1 VLRAHRSESG
11 QITVLVLA
19 VALALLAATCLIG
32 GLAQAMVTHQRLN
45 TKADSIALAAA
56 QELELNQ
63 VNACNVA
70 REFSAIN
77 FGLDANCIV
86 QSDGIE
92 ILLSE
97 PNPNTFL
104 SKFLPNIYAT
114 SRAGI
119 AANNSPNNLDLN
131 YFSEG

>member
-1 VLRAHRSESG
+1 MLRAHRSESG

-19 VALALLAATCLIG
+19 VALALLAATCLTG
-32 GLAQAMVTHQRLN
+32 GFAQVMVTQQRLN

-56 QELELNQ
+56 QELEFNQ

-77 FGLDANCIV
+77 FGLDANCIA
-86 QSDGIE
+86 QFDRIE
-92 ILLSE
+92 ISLSE
-97 PNPNTFL
+97 PNSNPFL
-104 SKFLPNIYAT
+104 GKILPNIYAT

-119 AANNSPNNLDLN
+119 ATNDFPNNLD
-131 YFSEG
+131 

>member
-1 VLRAHRSESG
+1 MLRAHRSESG

-19 VALALLAATCLIG
+19 VTLALLAATFLIG
-32 GLAQAMVTHQRLN
+32 GLAQVMVTHQRLN

-56 QELELNQ
+56 QELEFDQ

-77 FGLDANCIV
+77 FGLDANCIA
-86 QSDGIE
+86 QFDRIE
-92 ILLSE
+92 ISLSE
-97 PNPNTFL
+97 PNSNPFL
-104 SKFLPNIYAT
+104 SKILPNIYAT

-119 AANNSPNNLDLN
+119 ATNDFPNNLD
-131 YFSEG
+131 

>member
-1 VLRAHRSESG
+1 MLRAHRSESG

-19 VALALLAATCLIG
+19 VALALLAATCLTG
-32 GLAQAMVTHQRLN
+32 GFAQVMVTQQRLN

-56 QELELNQ
+56 QELEFNQ

-70 REFSAIN
+70 SEFSAIN
-77 FGLDANCIV
+77 FGLDANCIA
-86 QSDGIE
+86 QSDRIE

-97 PNPNTFL
+97 PNTNPFL
-104 SKFLPNIYAT
+104 RKILPNIYAT

-119 AANNSPNNLDLN
+119 AANNFPNNLD
-131 YFSEG
+131 